1 VTRNRVL
8 IGIVVVL
15 AFAAVSV
22 WGWARLDHDGDGGHR
37 ASIRANRGAP
47 GAVATPTSSPD
58 PPPVPTT
65 APELAPPYPVGVVHV
80 TVVDPTRGVA
90 ARGGT
95 PAAAARALPLT
106 IRYPAAAGAASAV
119 DVPDAPARRGPR
131 ALVLFAHG
139 LALADHTYPRFLHDL
154 AAAGFVVA
162 DPEFP
167 LSSGALSGPARSDPV
182 EQAADLAFVAGQLL
196 DPATR
201 PEPLRAVDFAD
212 HLAVIGHSDGGI
224 TAAGFAAN
232 SCCADPRVGAVV
244 VLAGALGRF
253 SGGWFTTA
261 SPPLLVMHGTADETN
276 PVSSS
281 QGVYAA
287 SPGPKRFVL
296 VEGGSHIGAFE
307 DDASR
312 PAVVT
317 LVADFLRAS
326 IAGDA
331 AANARL
337 DADSNVPGV
346 LLPG

>member
-1 VTRNRVL
+1 VKGV
-8 IGIVVVL
+8 GY
-15 AFAAVSV
+15 AVYQCNETTPEENKS
-22 WGWARLDHDGDGGHR
+22 GQIARLAIFDINNPKATAKWVDISAAGD
-37 ASIRANRGAP
+37 
-47 GAVATPTSSPD
+47 SSN
-58 PPPVPTT
+58 
-65 APELAPPYPVGVVHV
+65 G
-80 TVVDPTRGVA
+80 
-90 ARGGT
+90 
-95 PAAAARALPLT
+95 LT
-106 IRYPAAAGAASAV
+106 IGGKFVSAPMLHRIDDDTLRIFFTSRFTSDPGPAFRV
-119 DVPDAPARRGPR
+119 FYKDY
-131 ALVLFAHG
+131 
-139 LALADHTYPRFLHDL
+139 TI
-154 AAAGFVVA
+154 
-162 DPEFP
+162 
-167 LSSGALSGPARSDPV
+167 SSGALSGPARSDPV